1 MNMLKNIMNKRLV
14 FVVIIGSIVT
24 FIVYNCL
31 IQNNKTQDTTLLI
44 KDVLIDITYN
54 PDDPSFFW
62 YDMDGKRIPIMPDRS
77 KHRLIKYSFRIMNI
91 GRKNKNFVIAE
102 VILVPVLEK
111 KILHGSYTSLVPL
124 KLQPDE
130 EITEQIYFLVE
141 GAPEELRELAYQS
154 AIRIVWEEDGE
165 KKEKII
171 SFRQADGTS
180 ISKNTL

>member
-1 MNMLKNIMNKRLV
+1 MKKRFCVL
-14 FVVIIGSIVT
+14 FISLLIILALGGCKDAVRP
-24 FIVYNCL
+24 
-31 IQNNKTQDTTLLI
+31 QDTTLLI
-44 KDVLIDITYN
+44 KDILIDITYN

-130 EITEQIYFLVE
+130 EITEQ
-141 GAPEELRELAYQS
+141 R
-154 AIRIVWEEDGE
+154 RC
-165 KKEKII
+165 
-171 SFRQADGTS
+171 
-180 ISKNTL
+180 